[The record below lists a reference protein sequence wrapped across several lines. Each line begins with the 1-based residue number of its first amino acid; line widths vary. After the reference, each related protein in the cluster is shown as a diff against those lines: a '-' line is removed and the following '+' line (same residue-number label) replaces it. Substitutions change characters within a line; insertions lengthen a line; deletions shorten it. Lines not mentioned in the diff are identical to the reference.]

1 MDTGTPSA
9 FGALLDGL
17 TSSPMAALCAALFVA
32 VVALWRRQ
40 TELEKE
46 FRGYAQE
53 QGAKTA
59 ALLDRA
65 TRALERLTEGKP

>member
-1 MDTGTPSA
+1 MDGQTSELS
-9 FGALLDGL
+9 ALLEGL
-17 TSSPMAALCAALFVA
+17 MASPLAAICAALLVA

-40 TELEKE
+40 VELEKE